1 MRLILGREEQRG
13 ISQLPLIWNLHFGE
27 RGKFVTVVTPDE
39 MPFKKLLDTR
49 SAHSFR
55 RNTKQTA

>member
-39 MPFKKLLDTR
+39 MPFQKTLGHEIGAL
-49 SAHSFR
+49 F
-55 RNTKQTA
+55 

>member
-1 MRLILGREEQRG
+1 LKKTRLILGREEQRG

-39 MPFKKLLDTR
+39 MPFQKTLGHEIGAL
-49 SAHSFR
+49 F
-55 RNTKQTA
+55 